1 MAALQTNIHR
11 PCSITRRCQTLLHF
25 FEQEKCQW
33 LLYRSCICGNHPGR
47 RQRHQDFRPGAWE
60 SRGRHHVCLMPL
72 WSHAGNR
79 KPSQRYQFTM
89 PFGCF
94 ADPFWILLWWLLA
107 FLMPTLGT
115 CVEKT
120 KFFEARLQCS
130 NSNITGIMFATDA
143 GLGLVGRANLQ
154 RSLFIAIP
162 KPSFSTVD
170 FGPLTGTVSWPRA
183 ASLPNP
189 PHLWAVT
196 IQWSIW
202 MPCLHTQNAVS
213 IPRTATLIETK
224 HLQASSKSHRLD
236 LL

>member
-1 MAALQTNIHR
+1 
-11 PCSITRRCQTLLHF
+11 
-25 FEQEKCQW
+25 
-33 LLYRSCICGNHPGR
+33 
-47 RQRHQDFRPGAWE
+47 
-60 SRGRHHVCLMPL
+60 MPL

-202 MPCLHTQNAVS
+202 MPCLHTQNAVLYTTYRNTNRNQTSASFFKVTSFGPVISHLFRAEGTS
-213 IPRTATLIETK
+213 IWRIKRSLWR
-224 HLQASSKSHRLD
+224 SWWMKSVILFNAK
-236 LL
+236 L